1 MKKNVD
7 YFRSNRLIYKF
18 VLVMMVLAMNA
29 AVVQAGAVD
38 KQDAKVGDK
47 FGAKTTI
54 MLTEHDQKMLCKKV
68 ATLLKEN
75 KIDKYVPERKDFD
88 PRGSEYLNL
97 DIDGD
102 GKADK
107 IIVSA
112 GAGESNLEVHLS
124 TGVEY
129 DVEVSGFIKLIR
141 FESNIYAIVTYREW
155 NAAKDDDKIIGYQ
168 LYKLTKD
175 KAIIVCDK
183 L

>member
-1 MKKNVD
+1 MRKNVD
-7 YFRSNRLIYKF
+7 YFRSNRLIYRF
-18 VLVMMVLAMNA
+18 VLAMMVLAMNA

-38 KQDAKVGDK
+38 KREAKVGDK
-47 FGAKTTI
+47 SGAKTTI
-54 MLTEHDQKMLCKKV
+54 MLAEQDQKMLCRKV

-88 PRGSEYLNL
+88 PRGSEYLNV

-107 IIVSA
+107 IIVST
-112 GAGESNLEVHLS
+112 GAGESYLKVYLP
-124 TGVEY
+124 TGIEY
-129 DVEVSGFIKLIR
+129 DLEVSGFITLIR
-141 FESNIYAIVTYREW
+141 FEGNIYAIVTYREW
-155 NAAKDDDKIIGYQ
+155 NAARDDDKIIGYR

-175 KAIIVCDK
+175 KANIVCDK

>member
-1 MKKNVD
+1 MKKNGD
-7 YFRSNRLIYKF
+7 YFRSNRLIYTF
-18 VLVMMVLAMNA
+18 VLVIVALAINA
-29 AVVQAGAVD
+29 ALAQAGAAD
-38 KQDAKVGDK
+38 RQDAKVEDK
-47 FGAKTTI
+47 SEAKPTI
-54 MLTEHDQKMLCKKV
+54 MLTEHDQKVLCKKI

-88 PRGSEYLNL
+88 PRASEYLNL

-107 IIVSA
+107 IIVSR
-112 GAGESNLEVHLS
+112 GAGESYLGVHLS

-129 DVEVSGFIKLIR
+129 DVEVSGFITLIR
-141 FESNIYAIVTYREW
+141 FEGNIYAIVTYREW
-155 NAAKDDDKIIGYQ
+155 NAAKDNDKVIGYQ

-175 KAIIVCDK
+175 RAIIVCDK